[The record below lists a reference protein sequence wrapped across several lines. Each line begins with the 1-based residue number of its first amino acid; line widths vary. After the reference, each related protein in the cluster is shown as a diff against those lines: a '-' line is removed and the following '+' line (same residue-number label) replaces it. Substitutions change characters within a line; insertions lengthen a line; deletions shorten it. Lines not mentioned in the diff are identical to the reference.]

1 MVTDFASFW
10 IDSLWG
16 CGGRWVEEKV
26 TKCDQILGI
35 QKQDFVK
42 CLKINNLQ
50 SFVVSCTN
58 IKSLVVIVNY
68 SVFIVGYIRY

>member
-1 MVTDFASFW
+1 MVTDFASFS
-10 IDSLWG
+10 IDRPWE
-16 CGGRWVEEKV
+16 CGGRWMEEKV